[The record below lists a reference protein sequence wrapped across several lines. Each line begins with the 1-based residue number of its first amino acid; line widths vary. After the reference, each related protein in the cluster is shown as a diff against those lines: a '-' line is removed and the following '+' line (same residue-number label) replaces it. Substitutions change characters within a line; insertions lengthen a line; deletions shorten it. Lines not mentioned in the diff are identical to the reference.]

1 MKSKLHVYQQ
11 FVLRKKKLEKKNLIH
26 NSSKIN
32 TTYKKQ
38 NQLFISGI
46 LIFHVPSHSFGT
58 MIYLATTSSRDFDTY
73 HNITS

>member
-1 MKSKLHVYQQ
+1 MKSELHVYQQ
-11 FVLRKKKLEKKNLIH
+11 FMLRKKKLEKKLID

-46 LIFHVPSHSFGT
+46 LIFHISSHSFGT
-58 MIYLATTSSRDFDTY
+58 RIYLATTSSRDFDNY